1 MFTMNSMNNI
11 ERVKEIVEK
20 VAKVR
25 KFEQIDK
32 FQIAFEIE
40 KNDVHQTLSALKLTG
55 WKQLSYLSAIDWI
68 ETSKFELVYVLFN
81 WDEALYIQIRAM
93 IEREAAEMNSIISI
107 FPGAKYYE
115 REAHEFFGIKF
126 PGNPD
131 YHKQLI
137 LENWDDIP
145 PLRKDFDPSVY
156 SDRKFPKREYSVDY
170 SVKDPE
176 NKSFEK
182 IKEREKR
189 ALSLRTGGQ
198 KK

>member
-1 MFTMNSMNNI
+1 MNSMNNI
-11 ERVKEIVEK
+11 DIVKEIVNK
-20 VAKVR
+20 TSAVM

-32 FQIAFEIE
+32 FQIAFEI
-40 KNDVHQTLSALKLTG
+40 KKGDVHQTLSALKLAG

-68 ETSKFELVYVLFN
+68 EMSKFELVYVLFN
-81 WDEALYIQIRAM
+81 WEEALYVQIRAM
-93 IEREAAEMNSIISI
+93 IERETPEMNSIITI

-156 SDRKFPKREYSVDY
+156 SDRKFPKREYPTDY

-189 ALSLRTGGQ
+189 AESLRTGGQ

>member
-1 MFTMNSMNNI
+1 M
-11 ERVKEIVEK
+11 VKEIVNKTSK
-20 VAKVR
+20 VK

-32 FQIAFEIE
+32 FQIAFEVGKSDI
-40 KNDVHQTLSALKLTG
+40 HQTLSALKLAG

-68 ETSKFELVYVLFN
+68 EESKFELVYVVFN
-81 WDEALYIQIRAM
+81 WDEGLYIQVRAL
-93 IEREAAEMNSIISI
+93 IERENPEMNSIISI

-156 SDRKFPKREYSVDY
+156 SDRKFPKREYPTDY
-170 SVKDPE
+170 SVKDPN
-176 NKSFEK
+176 NKSFAK
-182 IKEREKR
+182 IKQREER
-189 ALSLRTGGQ
+189 ANSLRTGGQ

>member
-1 MFTMNSMNNI
+1 MNNI
-11 ERVKEIVEK
+11 EKVKEIVNKTSK
-20 VAKVR
+20 VK

-32 FQIAFEIE
+32 FQIAFEVE
-40 KNDVHQTLSALKLTG
+40 KNDIHQTLSALKLAG
-55 WKQLSYLSAIDWI
+55 WKQLSYLSAVDWI
-68 ETSKFELVYVLFN
+68 EEGKFELVYLVFN
-81 WDEALYIQIRAM
+81 WDEALYVQVRAM
-93 IEREAAEMNSIISI
+93 IERENPEMNSIISV

-156 SDRKFPKREYSVDY
+156 SDRKFPKREYPTDY

-189 ALSLRTGGQ
+189 AESLRTGGQ